1 MPVRGA
7 RAALRALSKTDT
19 ALGRWRR
26 GPLRRA
32 HKNAVVVALA
42 AKLARV
48 VCAVALV
55 GFRGGGPRPVST
67 PPLRR
72 FSVGRSNVEAA
83 FVSQKRFGRSNAAE
97 VRNN

>member
-1 MPVRGA
+1 MPVHGA

-42 AKLARV
+42 AKLAR
-48 VCAVALV
+48 
-55 GFRGGGPRPVST
+55 
-67 PPLRR
+67 
-72 FSVGRSNVEAA
+72 
-83 FVSQKRFGRSNAAE
+83 
-97 VRNN
+97 